1 MNNSAFNKSSNNTST
16 AKALS
21 SNDPRLKEVSQKVYN
36 LLAFR
41 NKPQVIANDLQGYFK
56 INVEEIMK
64 EYGFDKSGSQAFFT
78 KLGYTFDS
86 NGRFILPPKAP
97 VLTQKFRDVLY
108 TEDDDEAFAS
118 PPVPRV

>member
-1 MNNSAFNKSSNNTST
+1 MDNSAFNKSSNNTST
-16 AKALS
+16 AKVLS

-41 NKPQVIANDLQGYFK
+41 NKPQVIANDLQEYFK
-56 INVEEIMK
+56 INVEELMK
-64 EYGFDKSGSQAFFT
+64 EYGFDKSGVQAFFT

-86 NGRFILPPKAP
+86 NGRCILPLK
-97 VLTQKFRDVLY
+97 VLVFTQKFRDVLY

-118 PPVPRV
+118 PSVLRV